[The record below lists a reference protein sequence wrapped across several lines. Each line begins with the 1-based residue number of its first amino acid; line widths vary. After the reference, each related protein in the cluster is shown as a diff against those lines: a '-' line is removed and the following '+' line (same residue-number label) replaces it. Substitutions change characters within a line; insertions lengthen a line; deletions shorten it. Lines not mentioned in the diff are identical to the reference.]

1 MKRILL
7 LILLT
12 PLTWAGDNHVHVE
25 QVSSGDVELNISQQ
39 GYDNEIKFSFAHS
52 GNTFNLLQTGNG
64 NSISWVSYWGPG
76 KSWGGDVDGI
86 NNTENVEQTGGAT
99 YGRHI
104 WGDSNTVDIYQ
115 NGSHTHNIDVHSS
128 SVDHEIHQSGSGSH
142 YAHTYFYG
150 SATGSDSSI
159 MQKGS
164 GNHNAQITLQ
174 GNYPTTL
181 NLLQEGSTNKAYT
194 LTQNCQTT
202 TGCSVSVTQ
211 Q

>member
-1 MKRILL
+1 MKKSLL

-25 QVSSGDVELNISQQ
+25 QVASGDVDLNITQA

-86 NNTENVEQTGGAT
+86 NNTENVEQSGGAT

-104 WGDSNTVDIYQ
+104 WGNSNTVDVYQ
-115 NGSHTHNIDVHSS
+115 NGSHTHNIH
-128 SVDHEIHQSGSGSH
+128 
-142 YAHTYFYG
+142 
-150 SATGSDSSI
+150 
-159 MQKGS
+159 
-164 GNHNAQITLQ
+164 
-174 GNYPTTL
+174 
-181 NLLQEGSTNKAYT
+181 T
-194 LTQNCQTT
+194 LTSMEVQQVQIVVSCRRVQEIIMHKLLYRVHIQQHLTFYKKVQQTKHIHSPKT
-202 TGCSVSVTQ
+202 ASQ
-211 Q
+211 QVVVQYRSLNNEFRMSPTYRVGR